1 MAYYKILALGDDAN
15 NYEFKI
21 KPLKV
26 LLTGIKTS
34 KKLKLQ
40 QKVSII

>member
-26 LLTGIKTS
+26 LLTGIKH
-34 KKLKLQ
+34 
-40 QKVSII
+40 QKN